1 VSNFKLNRRQKL
13 VLFLAWRTSEYD
25 LAASHEALRKLHQRI
40 RAAPIP
46 GLVQRITP
54 ISHNAALQWIS
65 LSGGAVLLLAI
76 LGLWPNLSWLM
87 LPSAVCFAIGVR
99 VTWNRARDALGV
111 AAGEQM
117 RNPTFGHHDPGD
129 VLVREDVEDETEDVS
144 LNRAESQYTL
154 RFIGSGM
161 RGLRS
166 FVEKT
171 EGTRR
176 LSYRCDMWG
185 IVRHSAVPCGDL
197 VHIFSVHPPLKQRAI
212 LIRPASRD

>member
-1 VSNFKLNRRQKL
+1 MPSGEPLDLPVKSSPYSSAPNVSNFKLSRRQKL

-25 LAASHEALRKLHQRI
+25 LAASHEALRNLHQRI

-46 GLVQRITP
+46 GRVQRITP

-99 VTWNRARDALGV
+99 VAWNRARDAVGV

-129 VLVREDVEDETEDVS
+129 VLVLEDVEDETEDVS
-144 LNRAESQYTL
+144 LNRAESQYTHWHVAPPCTFESTYQYRIEGTSTSGL
-154 RFIGSGM
+154 IQKARLGM
-161 RGLRS
+161 R
-166 FVEKT
+166 
-171 EGTRR
+171 
-176 LSYRCDMWG
+176 
-185 IVRHSAVPCGDL
+185 
-197 VHIFSVHPPLKQRAI
+197 
-212 LIRPASRD
+212 